1 MGAELGFEP
10 KTQAYET
17 CMLPL
22 HHSAFYVKAK
32 KLFCYLAEQEGI
44 EPSRLKIVLTV

>member
-22 HHSAFYVKAK
+22 HHSAFYA
-32 KLFCYLAEQEGI
+32 LHQQI
-44 EPSRLKIVLTV
+44 